1 MPSVGATMSA
11 AVRAAQ
17 VPPGSE
23 IERQLPGAYFHDSYQ
38 ALLPARAVGSSAL
51 ALSLQTFLKTPV
63 WIDFLMRLRN
73 RVVGLVGLKNLG
85 SFNHLDPGKPASAY
99 RVGDRVGIF
108 SLRYLTD
115 MEVILADSDK
125 HLDVQVSVCKLM
137 RDEAALVN
145 ISTVVH
151 VHNRLGKLYMF
162 FVAPAHKMIAPATL
176 RGLLRR

>member
-1 MPSVGATMSA
+1 MRPTVGSA
-11 AVRAAQ
+11 E

-38 ALLPARAVGSSAL
+38 ALLPAQAAGSSAL
-51 ALSLQTFLKTPV
+51 ELSLQTFLKTPR

-115 MEVILADSDK
+115 NEVILADSDK

-137 RDEAALVN
+137 RDEAVRVN

-162 FVAPAHKMIAPATL
+162 FVAPAHKVIAPATL
-176 RGLLRR
+176 RGLLRRGAGSGI

>member
-1 MPSVGATMSA
+1 MSA
-11 AVRAAQ
+11 TIRAVQ

-38 ALLPARAVGSSAL
+38 ALLPAQAAGSSAL
-51 ALSLQTFLKTPV
+51 ELSLQTFLKTPV

-73 RVVGLVGLKNLG
+73 CVVGLVGLKNLG
-85 SFNHLDPGKPASAY
+85 SFNHLDLGKPASAY

-137 RDEAALVN
+137 LHETALVN

-151 VHNRLGKLYMF
+151 VHNRLGRLYMF
-162 FVAPAHKMIAPATL
+162 FVAPAHKVIAPATL
-176 RGLLRR
+176 RSLLRR

>member
-1 MPSVGATMSA
+1 MSST
-11 AVRAAQ
+11 VRPAE

-23 IERQLPGAYFHDSYQ
+23 IERHLPGAYFHDSYQ
-38 ALLPARAVGSSAL
+38 ALLPAQAAGSSAL
-51 ALSLQTFLKTPV
+51 ELSLQTFLKTPV

-108 SLRYLTD
+108 SLRYLTEN
-115 MEVILADSDK
+115 EVILGDSDK

-137 RDEAALVN
+137 RDEVPLVS

-151 VHNRLGKLYMF
+151 VHNRLGKIYMF
-162 FVAPAHKMIAPATL
+162 FVAPAHKVIAPATL